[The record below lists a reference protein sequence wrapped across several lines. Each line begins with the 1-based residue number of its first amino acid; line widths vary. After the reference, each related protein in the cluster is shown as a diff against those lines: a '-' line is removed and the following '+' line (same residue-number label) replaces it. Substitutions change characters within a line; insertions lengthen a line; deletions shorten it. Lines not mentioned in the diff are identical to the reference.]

1 MNLNDLLKVTFERR
15 ASDLHL
21 KVGVPP
27 ILRIDG
33 RLVPLETEKRLT
45 QEDALAIAFGIMNNT
60 QKTKFK
66 EKNELDM
73 AYGVPGLG
81 RFRVNVFQQ
90 RGSVGM
96 VFRSVPSKI
105 LNFEELMLPTVL
117 TKIAQEQRGL
127 ILVTGTT
134 GSGKS
139 TTLAAMIDHINA
151 TRTANIVT
159 IEDPIEFLHRDKK
172 SIVNQREIGS
182 DTFTFSDALRSAL
195 RQDPDVILVGEMR
208 DFETISTALTA
219 AETGHLVLSTLH
231 TVDAAETVNRIITVF
246 PPYQQKQ
253 VRMQVASVIKGII
266 SQRLVSKADGAGR
279 VPAVEVMLGTLT
291 VREAIIDQDK
301 TRQIPQIISSGLVH
315 YGMQTFDQ
323 SLLMLY
329 KKGVI
334 TYDEALLS
342 ASNPDDFILKVKGI
356 QSTSDLTW
364 EAEEKQK
371 RGPKGGPAPVQQGGE
386 AKEYKPP
393 SGGSDFKIDRF
404 GDK

>member
-1 MNLNDLLKVTFERR
+1 MNLNDMLKITFDRR
-15 ASDLHL
+15 ASDLHI

-27 ILRIDG
+27 VLRIDG
-33 RLVPLETEKRLT
+33 KLTPIETEKRLT
-45 QEDALAIAFGIMNNT
+45 QEDTLAIAFGIMNT
-60 QKTKFK
+60 AQKTKFK

-90 RGSVGM
+90 RGSVGL
-96 VFRSVPSKI
+96 VFRVVPAKV
-105 LNFEELMLPTVL
+105 LNFEELLLPQVL
-117 TKIAQEQRGL
+117 TKVAQESRGL

-139 TTLAAMIDHINA
+139 TTLAAMIDYINT
-151 TRTANIVT
+151 TRTSHIIT

-231 TVDAAETVNRIITVF
+231 TVDAAETINRVITVF

-253 VRMQVASVIKGII
+253 VRMQLASVIKGIV
-266 SQRLVSKADGAGR
+266 SQRLVPRADGNGR
-279 VPAVEVMLGTLT
+279 VAAVEVMLGTMT
-291 VREAIIDQDK
+291 VREAIIDEDK
-301 TRQIPQIISSGLVH
+301 TRQIHSIISSGISH

-329 KKGVI
+329 KRGLI
-334 TYDEALLS
+334 TYDEALVN
-342 ASNPDDFILKVKGI
+342 ASNPDDFALKVKGI

-364 EAEEKQK
+364 EEDERRKQGKGAAQKPAE
-371 RGPKGGPAPVQQGGE
+371 P
-386 AKEYKPP
+386 KEYKAPAP
-393 SGGSDFKIDRF
+393 GTGDFKIERF

>member
-1 MNLNDLLKVTFERR
+1 MNLNDMLKITFDRR
-15 ASDLHL
+15 ASDLHI

-27 ILRIDG
+27 VLRIDG
-33 RLVPLETEKRLT
+33 KLTPIETEKRLT
-45 QEDALAIAFGIMNNT
+45 QEDTLAIAFGIMNT
-60 QKTKFK
+60 AQKTKFK

-96 VFRSVPSKI
+96 VFRVVPAKV
-105 LNFEELMLPTVL
+105 LNFEELLLPQVL
-117 TKIAQEQRGL
+117 TKVAQESRGL

-139 TTLAAMIDHINA
+139 TTLAAMIDYINT
-151 TRTANIVT
+151 TRTSHIIT

-231 TVDAAETVNRIITVF
+231 TVDAAETINRVITVF

-253 VRMQVASVIKGII
+253 VRMQLASVIKGIV
-266 SQRLVSKADGAGR
+266 SQRLVPRADGNGR
-279 VPAVEVMLGTLT
+279 VAAVEVMLGTMT
-291 VREAIIDQDK
+291 VREAIIDEDK
-301 TRQIPQIISSGLVH
+301 TRQIHSIISSGISH

-329 KKGVI
+329 KKGLI
-334 TYDEALLS
+334 TYDEALVN
-342 ASNPDDFILKVKGI
+342 ASNPDDFALKVKGI

-364 EAEEKQK
+364 EEDERRKQGKGAAQKPAE
-371 RGPKGGPAPVQQGGE
+371 P
-386 AKEYKPP
+386 KEYKAPAP
-393 SGGSDFKIDRF
+393 GTGDFKIERF